1 MFIFVLL
8 CDICLL
14 IQYSKHGYNVS
25 LTIVSEA
32 SCCYYDTVSWLI
44 LFAICSV
51 TLVNKIKNPTKIEL
65 SADKSTAGGF
75 LINIFW
81 LLEDQSRREPISLQ
95 GRQRVKACSSSI
107 LMLMKSVIWIVSV
120 KKGFFSLFDEGD
132 MFLCS
137 KSR

>member
-14 IQYSKHGYNVS
+14 MYSKPGYNVS

-81 LLEDQSRREPISLQ
+81 LLEDQSRRESISLQ
-95 GRQRVKACSSSI
+95 GSA
-107 LMLMKSVIWIVSV
+107 
-120 KKGFFSLFDEGD
+120 
-132 MFLCS
+132 S
-137 KSR
+137 KHAAAAS